1 MRVLLTTVTLLLA
14 VVIAGCDL
22 AVEAPST
29 PPPTPSPSPTLGP
42 PPSDCPAEPDP
53 GAVAGWDVASQ
64 TPSVLPV
71 LATSRLSCGTNRIV
85 IGLLGPDNRPVAQ
98 PDRSLHARFF
108 DLSDDPETPTGE
120 AVGLF
125 AWTIEGT
132 SGVYILSTEFAHAG
146 AWGIEIVTQ
155 PRGGAEETIRMR
167 LDVAAEI
174 PTVRVGQKAPES
186 DTPTAADFGGDL
198 ALLSTDDD
206 PEPTFY
212 DTSVADALQAKRP
225 FVLLFATPKFCASAT
240 CGPALDRL
248 KPFARAWPS
257 IDFINVE
264 PYRLE
269 PVDGQLQPV
278 LGANGELQPVPSVEE
293 WGLLTEPMV
302 FVVDAA
308 GTVRAAFEGAFA
320 DEELRAALAAVDVP
334 AD

>member
-1 MRVLLTTVTLLLA
+1 MRLLRTAAVLLAALA
-14 VVIAGCDL
+14 LAGCGL
-22 AVEAPST
+22 VGQ
-29 PPPTPSPSPTLGP
+29 PPASPSPTATPTPTLAP
-42 PPSDCPAEPDP
+42 PPTDCPVEPDP
-53 GAVAGWDVASQ
+53 GQVAGWDVASQ
-64 TPSVLPV
+64 TPSVIPV
-71 LATSRLSCGTNRIV
+71 IATARLTCGTNRIL
-85 IGLLGPDNRPVAQ
+85 IGLLSPDNRPVAQ
-98 PDRSLHARFF
+98 PDRSLRARFF

-120 AVGLF
+120 ATGLF
-125 AWTIEGT
+125 AWAIEGT
-132 SGVYILSTEFAHAG
+132 SGLYILSAGFNHAG

-155 PRGGAEETIRMR
+155 PRGGAEETIRLR

-198 ALLSTDDD
+198 ALLSTDAD
-206 PEPTFY
+206 PEPSFY
-212 DTSVADALQAKRP
+212 DTSVADALQAKQP
-225 FVLLFATPKFCASAT
+225 FVLAFATPKFCASAT

-248 KPFARAWPS
+248 KPFAQAWPS

-278 LGANGELQPVPSVEE
+278 LGPNGELQPVPSVQE

-302 FVVDAA
+302 FVVDAT

-320 DEELRAALAAVDVP
+320 DEELRAALAAVDAP
-334 AD
+334 PG

>member
-1 MRVLLTTVTLLLA
+1 MRVLRTTVTVLLA
-14 VVIAGCDL
+14 LFIAGCGL
-22 AVEAPST
+22 AVEEPST

-42 PPSDCPAEPDP
+42 PPTECPAEPDP

-64 TPSVLPV
+64 TPSVIPV
-71 LATSRLSCGTNRIV
+71 VATMRLTCGLNRIV

-98 PDRSLHARFF
+98 PDRSLRARFF
-108 DLSDDPETPTGE
+108 DLSADPETPTGE
-120 AVGLF
+120 AVGTF
-125 AWTIEGT
+125 TWTIEGT
-132 SGVYILSTEFAHAG
+132 SGVYILSTEFGHAG
-146 AWGIEIVTQ
+146 AWGVEIVTQ
-155 PRGGAEETIRMR
+155 PRGGPEETIRLR
-167 LDVAAEI
+167 IDVATEI

-206 PEPTFY
+206 PEPSFY
-212 DTSVADALQAKRP
+212 DTSVADALQAKKP
-225 FVLLFATPKFCASAT
+225 FVLAFATPKFCTSST

-248 KPFARAWPS
+248 KPFAKAYPS

-278 LGANGELQPVPSVEE
+278 LGPNNELQPVASVEE

-320 DEELRAALAAVDVP
+320 DEELRAVLAAVDVP
-334 AD
+334 AG